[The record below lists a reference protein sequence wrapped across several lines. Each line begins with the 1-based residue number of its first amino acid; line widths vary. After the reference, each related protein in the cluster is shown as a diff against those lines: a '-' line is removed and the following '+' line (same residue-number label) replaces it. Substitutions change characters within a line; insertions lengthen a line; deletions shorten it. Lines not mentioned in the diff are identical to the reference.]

1 MDLQEE
7 CTAQLQYTGTTFSQ
21 EKEQRTHRKQT
32 PMPETQPQLP
42 PTDSDMNTH
51 KRHLN
56 KHIEGNINLHACIR
70 IYRER
75 QRETWRGW

>member
-7 CTAQLQYTGTTFSQ
+7 CRAQLQYTGTTFSQ

-42 PTDSDMNTH
+42 PTDSDMNTQ
-51 KRHLN
+51 KRHLTN
-56 KHIEGNINLHACIR
+56 TLKAI
-70 IYRER
+70 
-75 QRETWRGW
+75 